1 MDKDGRES
9 GNPAILV
16 PATTVESGEVSCGS
30 VVLLLLW
37 TRNLQQSARS
47 VSSAAVLVCRRRML
61 TAIDD
66 IPVKGWYGRP
76 KNMKEPNHKIMG
88 GFLCEYDS
96 ERQILVAKIN
106 TSKY

>member
-1 MDKDGRES
+1 
-9 GNPAILV
+9 
-16 PATTVESGEVSCGS
+16 
-30 VVLLLLW
+30 
-37 TRNLQQSARS
+37 
-47 VSSAAVLVCRRRML
+47 ML